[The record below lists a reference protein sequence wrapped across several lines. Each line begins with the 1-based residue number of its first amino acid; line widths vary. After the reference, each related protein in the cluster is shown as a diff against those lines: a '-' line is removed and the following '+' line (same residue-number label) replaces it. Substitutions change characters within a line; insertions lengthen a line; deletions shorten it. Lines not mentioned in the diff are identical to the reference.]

1 MDKINTN
8 RDNTDSGARE
18 SLEGLSDSTEAA
30 EFPSK
35 QSIPFLIQMLARM
48 LTNDYMGRVSDDH
61 LAPAQT
67 YVLRELLI
75 AGPMSQ
81 VDLARRLDIGKAS
94 VGETLVRLENAGL
107 VTRERSTKDKRV
119 ILIQLTRKGRRIR
132 SKLGEIA
139 HDQVRM
145 VEGLVGSDDA
155 ERLLELLTRLAVALK
170 AESRART
177 L

>member
-1 MDKINTN
+1 MDKITTN
-8 RDNTDSGARE
+8 RDNTDSGVRE
-18 SLEGLSDSTEAA
+18 SLEGLSASTEAA

-145 VEGLVGSDDA
+145 VEGLVGTDDA